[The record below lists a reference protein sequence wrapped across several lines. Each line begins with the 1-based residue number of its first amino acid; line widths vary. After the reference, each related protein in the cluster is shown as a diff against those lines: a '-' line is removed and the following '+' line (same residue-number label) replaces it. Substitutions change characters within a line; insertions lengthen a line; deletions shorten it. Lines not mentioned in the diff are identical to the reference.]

1 LVYFVDEGL
10 LLQRCTYPKVRVLNP
25 NIATNSTAQAAD
37 LLHSLPG
44 IVLLREGDRDQSV
57 CFASDGCLGLTGYL
71 PEEVC
76 ATVESGQAFNN
87 FIYPE
92 DLIELL
98 NRIEDALESQEP
110 YSAEYRF
117 QTKLGEQRWF
127 LEQGYLY
134 QTGSPTKQQIQALV
148 TDISAQK
155 QTQEQLLHD
164 AFYDQLTGLP
174 NRSLFIDRLTHA
186 VRRGQR
192 EPDEQ
197 YAVLFL
203 DLDRFKVINDSLGH
217 RVGDLLLVQVAERLQ
232 SCIRPGD
239 TVARLGGDEFTML
252 ITQVLSLEDVT
263 QVAERILR
271 DMSVK
276 FQIETQEIFTTTS
289 IGVALSSTGY
299 TFPEDLIRDADIA
312 LYQAKALGKACYSV
326 FQPGMHI
333 HAVARL
339 QMENDLR
346 RGIERQEFCLFLQ
359 PIIAMESGRL
369 CGFESFV
376 YWQHPTRGLLPPGEF
391 LPIAEETGLMI
402 PLGQWVLATAC
413 NQMSQWHQQF
423 PLANSVSISVNL
435 SSTEISH
442 PDLLNILQQVLER
455 SGLNPRYLKIEITES
470 LLLNNSEAVVGQLQH
485 IKALGIQL
493 CIDDFGTGYSA
504 LSYLDQ
510 FPIDVI
516 KIDRAFIA
524 RLETTEN
531 LEIVRTILSLSRSLG
546 MRAVAEG
553 VEDPAQIAQLRAL
566 GCQFGQGYAFARPM
580 ERHQALLYLEEQF
593 ESDADTSITVALPKL
608 FISSRSGRYLLLLV
622 GRTSWSLGRAPE
634 STICLP
640 DRRVSREHAM
650 ILQLARSGE
659 FFLVDL
665 GSRNGSFLNQQRV
678 RVPTH
683 LRSGDMIRIGKTELE
698 FFDASLPR
706 ALDPQW
712 VNSPLVLM
720 HQPSILQGQV
730 WREVLMAQSISI
742 IWQAPNVGL
751 IQTLRQM
758 EAAGDRFPDLLLID
772 VASLESNLTD
782 FMQWLRLHYETLPV
796 VLTDGAAQ
804 RLSEE
809 ARQQAKDAGA
819 FDLLSGFH
827 LHGADMLTNGVDVAQ
842 KVACLLQV
850 LQTSFNSEELRQS
863 ATSILQL
870 VIRNETLF

>member
-1 LVYFVDEGL
+1 M
-10 LLQRCTYPKVRVLNP
+10 NS
-25 NIATNSTAQAAD
+25 NIETNLTAQAAD

-57 CFASDGCLGLTGYL
+57 YFASDGCLGLTGYL
-71 PEEVC
+71 PEEIC
-76 ATVESGQAFNN
+76 SDVESGQAFNN

-98 NRIEDALESQEP
+98 HRIEDALESQQP

-117 QTKLGEQRWF
+117 QTKLGQQRWF
-127 LEQGYLY
+127 LEQGYLHP
-134 QTGSPTKQQIQALV
+134 TDSPSQRQIQALV
-148 TDISAQK
+148 TDISVQK
-155 QTQEQLLHD
+155 QAQEQLLHD
-164 AFYDQLTGLP
+164 AFYDKLTGLP

-186 VRRGQR
+186 VRRIQR
-192 EPDEQ
+192 APDEQ
-197 YAVLFL
+197 FAVLFL

-217 RVGDLLLVQVAERLQ
+217 QVGDLLLIQVAERLQ

-252 ITQVLSLEDVT
+252 IAQVFSLEDVT

-271 DMSVK
+271 DMSER
-276 FQIETQEIFTTTS
+276 FQIEAQEIFTTTS
-289 IGVALSSTGY
+289 IGIALSSTGY

-346 RGIERQEFCLFLQ
+346 RAIERQEFCLFLQ
-359 PIIAMESGRL
+359 PIIAMASGRL
-369 CGFESFV
+369 CGFEAFV

-402 PLGQWVLATAC
+402 PLGQWVLSTAC
-413 NQMSQWHQQF
+413 AQMSQWHQQF
-423 PLANSVSISVNL
+423 PPAHSVSISVNL

-442 PDLLNILQQVLER
+442 PDLLSVLQRVLEQ
-455 SGLNPRYLKIEITES
+455 SGLNPRCLKIEITES
-470 LLLNNSEAVVGQLQH
+470 LLLNNSEAVVGQLQQL
-485 IKALGIQL
+485 KALGVQL

-516 KIDRAFIA
+516 KIDRAFVA

-546 MRAVAEG
+546 MKAIAEG
-553 VEDPAQIAQLRAL
+553 VEATAQVAQLRAL

-580 ERHQALLYLEEQF
+580 ERHQAMLFLEGQF
-593 ESDADTSITVALPKL
+593 ESEADTSITVSLPKL

-650 ILQLARSGE
+650 ILQLARSRD

-678 RVPTH
+678 KVPSL
-683 LRSGDMIRIGKTELE
+683 LRNGDVIRIGKTELE
-698 FFDASLPR
+698 FFDAGIPR
-706 ALDPQW
+706 SLDPQW
-712 VNSPLVLM
+712 QTSPLVLM
-720 HQPSILQGQV
+720 HQPSIIQGQV
-730 WREVLMAQSISI
+730 WREVLMTQSISI
-742 IWQAPNVGL
+742 IWQAPSVGL

-758 EAAGDRFPDLLLID
+758 EAAGDRFPDLLLVD
-772 VASLESNLTD
+772 VASLESD
-782 FMQWLRLHYETLPV
+782 FTEFIQWLRLHYETLPV
-796 VLTDGAAQ
+796 VLTESAVL
-804 RLSEE
+804 RLSDE
-809 ARQQAKDAGA
+809 ARQQAKEAGA
-819 FDLLSGFH
+819 FDLLPGFH
-827 LHGADMLTNGVDVAQ
+827 LHGVDTLNGGADIAQ
-842 KVACLLQV
+842 KVECLLQA
-850 LQTSFNSEELRQS
+850 LQKSFDAEELRQS

>member
-1 LVYFVDEGL
+1 
-10 LLQRCTYPKVRVLNP
+10 LNS
-25 NIATNSTAQAAD
+25 NIETNLTAQAAD

-44 IVLLREGDRDQSV
+44 IVLLRAGDRDQSV
-57 CFASDGCLGLTGYL
+57 YFASDGCLGLTGYL
-71 PEEVC
+71 PEEIC
-76 ATVESGQAFNN
+76 SDVESGQAFNN

-98 NRIEDALESQEP
+98 HRIEDALESQQP

-117 QTKLGEQRWF
+117 QTKLGQQRWF
-127 LEQGYLY
+127 LEQGYLHP
-134 QTGSPTKQQIQALV
+134 TDSPSQRQIQALV
-148 TDISAQK
+148 TDISVQK
-155 QTQEQLLHD
+155 QAQEQLLHD
-164 AFYDQLTGLP
+164 AFYDKLTGLP

-186 VRRGQR
+186 VRRIQR
-192 EPDEQ
+192 APDEQ
-197 YAVLFL
+197 FAVLFL

-217 RVGDLLLVQVAERLQ
+217 QVGDLLLIQVAERLQ

-252 ITQVLSLEDVT
+252 IAQVFSLEDVT
-263 QVAERILR
+263 QVAERILG
-271 DMSVK
+271 DMSER
-276 FQIETQEIFTTTS
+276 FQIEAQEIFTTTS
-289 IGVALSSTGY
+289 IGIALSATGY

-346 RGIERQEFCLFLQ
+346 RAIERQEFCLFLQ
-359 PIIAMESGRL
+359 PIIAMASGRL
-369 CGFESFV
+369 CGFEAFV

-402 PLGQWVLATAC
+402 PLGQWVLSTAC
-413 NQMSQWHQQF
+413 AQMSQWHQQF
-423 PLANSVSISVNL
+423 PPAHSVSISVNL

-442 PDLLNILQQVLER
+442 PDLLSVLQRVLEQ
-455 SGLNPRYLKIEITES
+455 SGLNPRCLKIEITES
-470 LLLNNSEAVVGQLQH
+470 LLLNNSEAVVGQLQQL
-485 IKALGIQL
+485 KALGVQL

-516 KIDRAFIA
+516 KIDRAFVA

-546 MRAVAEG
+546 MKAIAEG
-553 VEDPAQIAQLRAL
+553 VEATAQVAQLRAL

-580 ERHQALLYLEEQF
+580 ERHQAMLFLEGQF
-593 ESDADTSITVALPKL
+593 ESEADTSITVSLPKL

-650 ILQLARSGE
+650 ILQLARSRD

-678 RVPTH
+678 KAPSL
-683 LRSGDMIRIGKTELE
+683 LRNGDIIRIGKTELE
-698 FFDASLPR
+698 FFDAGIPR
-706 ALDPQW
+706 SLDPQW
-712 VNSPLVLM
+712 QTSPLVLM
-720 HQPSILQGQV
+720 HQPSIIQGQV
-730 WREVLMAQSISI
+730 WREVLMTQSISI
-742 IWQAPNVGL
+742 IWQAPSVGL

-758 EAAGDRFPDLLLID
+758 EAAGDRFPDLLLVD
-772 VASLESNLTD
+772 VASLESD
-782 FMQWLRLHYETLPV
+782 FTEFIQWLRLHYETLPV
-796 VLTDGAAQ
+796 VLTESAVL
-804 RLSEE
+804 RLSDE
-809 ARQQAKDAGA
+809 ARQQAKEAGA
-819 FDLLSGFH
+819 FDLLPGFH
-827 LHGADMLTNGVDVAQ
+827 LHGVDTLNGGADIAQ
-842 KVACLLQV
+842 KVECLLQA
-850 LQTSFNSEELRQS
+850 LQKSFDAEELRQS